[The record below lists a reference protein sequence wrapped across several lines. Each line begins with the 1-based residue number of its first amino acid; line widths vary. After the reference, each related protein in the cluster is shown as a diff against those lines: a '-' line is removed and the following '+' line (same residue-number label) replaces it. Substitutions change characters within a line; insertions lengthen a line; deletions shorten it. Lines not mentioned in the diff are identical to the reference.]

1 MRVDSAKLEKARK
14 LRLEGKSVRE
24 AAELAGISPTTLR
37 KHERGWIDGK
47 GEIHGGWAG
56 DKAKADLARLASA
69 AKASKTA
76 AALLER
82 NERVKL
88 HAEMASLL
96 IDKVREF
103 IPVLKLKNAREAK
116 QLMSEARELSKVIAQ
131 DQAGPGKELPP
142 GVKQVVTLE
151 DMKAHYAR
159 TRDITPSY
167 IEPPEDPDAVPG
179 LPGPSSVRAVPDAP
193 SEAGGGRAA
202 GRPASAGE
210 AEEEEDYE

>member
-1 MRVDSAKLEKARK
+1 MKIDSAKLEKARK

-24 AAELAGISPTTLR
+24 AAKLAGISPTTLR

-56 DKAKADLARLASA
+56 DRAKADLARVASA

-82 NERVKL
+82 GERVKL
-88 HAEMASLL
+88 HAEMASML

-103 IPVLKLKNAREAK
+103 VPVLKLKNAREAK
-116 QLMSEARELSKVIAQ
+116 QLMAEARELSKVIAQ
-131 DQAGPGKELPP
+131 EQGSPGEELPP
-142 GVKQVVTLE
+142 GVKRVVTLE
-151 DMKAHYAR
+151 DMQAHYER

-167 IEPPEDPDAVPG
+167 IEPAADPDA
-179 LPGPSSVRAVPDAP
+179 LPDAGDGSTDEKGDSTGKEDD
-193 SEAGGGRAA
+193 SE
-202 GRPASAGE
+202 
-210 AEEEEDYE
+210 